1 MNDFK
6 SHHFNKLF
14 DLKGRVALVTGAAGW
29 LGAPISW
36 ALASSGA
43 TVVVVGRTEPSL
55 RQLAEMAAQQGLKME
70 AEACD
75 IQDAEACQQLMQG
88 VLQRHSKLHIVVN
101 NASSAIAGG
110 KGLDAPDSAFAEA
123 ANLHCGAAWRLINLA
138 LPGLRAA
145 VSSSGD
151 ASVINIGSMYGKVSP
166 VPKVYEATGQPPNPV
181 YYGAAKAGLLQMT
194 RWLACR
200 LGPERIR
207 VNSISPGAFPQWDAR
222 ERTPDFVSAL
232 DQRSPLGR
240 IGSREEMAGPVLF
253 LASKAS
259 IYVNG
264 ADIAVDGG
272 WTAW

>member
-1 MNDFK
+1 MIDFK
-6 SHHFNKLF
+6 SHDFNKLF
-14 DLKGRVALVTGAAGW
+14 DLRGHVALVTGAAGW

-36 ALASSGA
+36 ALASAGA
-43 TVVVVGRTEPSL
+43 TVVVVGRTEASL
-55 RQLAEMAAQQGLKME
+55 RQLAEMAAQQDLNME
-70 AEACD
+70 AQVCD
-75 IQDAEACQQLMQG
+75 IQDAEACQQLMND
-88 VLQRHSKLHIVVN
+88 VLQRHSKLDIVVN
-101 NASSAIAGG
+101 NASSGIAGG

-123 ANLHCGAAWRLINLA
+123 ANLHCGAAWRLTNLA

-259 IYVNG
+259 SYVNG